1 MKLLKRWLAFFV
13 VVVLII
19 GVAFNS
25 RGPLR
30 ASHIGEENTT
40 TNETGEPDAQ
50 TAEEGQQQTDGNTG
64 ENKEAGE
71 PVPAVDGNTE
81 QPQPSEETPEEKQAE
96 APAAPE
102 AVHQEAME
110 LSQVMTG
117 ENGEL
122 ICNVIANIPE
132 GTFEANTSDVT
143 MEVTY
148 AAADASEQIKALM
161 NKAVGEGKVLGEYF
175 LYNVIFKVNGE
186 QAEPLKEIRITFEQN
201 NFQIEDTKKATA
213 FYYNEANSA
222 AGNAE
227 AEIVEIIQK
236 PEKIEA
242 LQNAGE
248 SIDNID
254 DYDLSEISLRED
266 GSADKIIMEGR
277 RSTIY
282 GCYLEEQ
289 KPEEQKPQEETTEK
303 KDENK
308 AEEKNDKGESL
319 KYEDDEVAITVTAE
333 KEGIIPANSKLQV
346 VPIKKDE
353 KDTKDQ
359 YKDVENKLQEKAEKE
374 EYEIA
379 GFLAYDISFVDAD
392 GNKVEPNGEVKVV
405 IDYKKATLP
414 EEVDEDKAKDAE
426 VTVLHLEEDE
436 KGEVKDVVDMGQEE
450 KIENVETTDNK
461 EVEKTEFKTE
471 SFSTFTIT
479 WTVKGK
485 DKVANVYLID
495 ISGKS
500 IDVKTENIPDLKN
513 QNNKDLDELGKKYA
527 PDNMVYLE
535 ARLDTKDGTVAK
547 KISYNTNNNPN
558 GWCYFKNKQ
567 WKKWETKGDSVNV
580 YLVYTEKLSTVDTV
594 KHSDKGITMR
604 MIDYETAADGLD
616 NALGGAYNNEG
627 SVTQGLIEP
636 TLTNGYPVIK
646 NKNKSL
652 AKLFSGGTTVDN
664 LFIKDT
670 YESTGYF
677 EYSSFENYAYLDGDS
692 FTVYKQLGTPVDT
705 TETKQFF
712 YLRGNFMPYN
722 KIIDGNFSKGK
733 NLYDENGYPLD
744 TSNPRYN
751 EPLYITKGTNYH
763 FGMYMETD
771 FLQPKDGLAT
781 YDHNKEDMIF
791 EFNGDDDLWIF
802 IDDVLVLDI
811 GGKHDAHSGYI
822 NFSTGEV
829 CVNTSKTSTSTTN
842 IKEMFKNAGVFPD
855 GTNWNDKNADEYF
868 RGNTFIDYTTHNMK
882 MFYMER
888 GKGASNLHMKFNLQT
903 IPEGTV
909 QVKKE
914 LSNTDKEK
922 YANVEFAFQVYA
934 QEITGVENGI
944 ESYSK
949 NYVLLDTATDKNGDQ
964 IEFKDGVN
972 INNQSYDN
980 VFYLKPGEIA
990 NFEGLQ
996 SNREYYVVEIGVKS
1010 EEYDKIYING
1020 TEYTF
1025 NGETEAIRDIK
1036 TDAATVEKRPV
1047 VVCTNNCSAY
1057 NIRELRI
1064 TKEMAEGQT
1073 TEDTF
1078 TFNVKLENQSGILED
1093 YSGGYYLIKD
1103 DQYYYYDDGEL
1114 KSNGAE
1120 QRLCGTTK
1128 DGNISG
1134 VPVGYT
1140 VVITDI
1146 LSGTSFL
1153 VTEVN
1158 LSDEYEN
1165 PSKKIKERTYGK
1177 SDIEGADGEL
1187 LLGKVEAEVT
1197 ITNTL
1202 KQKVKVI
1209 KEWGNGT
1216 EKPID
1221 AKVYVGLYK
1230 DSEPTGYAILDF
1242 SNQFMHLFDKL
1253 GKGQYTVK
1261 ELRPATQDE
1270 KCDFMIDNINYTGV
1284 ENGESVVING
1294 ETYRV
1299 NYSDIIQDEDDQT
1312 LSNVTITN
1320 TIFWDMFKRS
1330 TSTDSN
1336 DNHPLLEGAQFTI
1349 SNNTIGGDQIRYYGK
1364 SGLDGKITWYENS
1377 DYTSEVFL
1385 NSLPNGEY
1393 KILETKAPNGYVK
1406 SGSEW
1411 SVTIVGG
1418 YPNQIIHGAKEVEI
1432 IDNIVYLDNS
1442 PIYDL
1447 PSAGGPGTFW
1457 YTVGGTLLMCLAGM
1471 LALYKNKRKRGA
1483 ELSK

>member
-13 VVVLII
+13 VVVLVI

-40 TNETGEPDAQ
+40 TNDTGEPDAQ
-50 TAEEGQQQTDGNTG
+50 TAEEGQQQTDGTAG
-64 ENKEAGE
+64 ENTDAEEPAPDTEA
-71 PVPAVDGNTE
+71 NTE
-81 QPQPSEETPEEKQAE
+81 QPDVPTEQPEEKPAE
-96 APAAPE
+96 PE
-102 AVHQEAME
+102 VHQDAME

-117 ENGEL
+117 ENGEAV
-122 ICNVIANIPE
+122 CNVTADIPE

-148 AAADASEQIKALM
+148 AAADASEQIKGLM
-161 NKAVGEGKVLGEYF
+161 NKAIAEGNVLGEYF

-186 QAEPLKEIRITFEQN
+186 QAEPGKEIKITFEQY
-201 NFQIEDTKKATA
+201 NFQIKDTKKATT

-227 AEIVEIIQK
+227 AEIVKITQK
-236 PEKIEA
+236 SDKIEE
-242 LQNAGE
+242 LQNAGQ
-248 SIDNID
+248 STDNID

-266 GSADKIIMEGR
+266 GSADKIMMEGR

-289 KPEEQKPQEETTEK
+289 KPVEVTDDK
-303 KDENK
+303 KDEKKTEEKTNK
-308 AEEKNDKGESL
+308 AESF
-319 KYEDDEVAITVTAE
+319 KYEDDEVSIIVTAE

-405 IDYKKATLP
+405 IDYKKAALP
-414 EEVDEDKAKDAE
+414 EEVDEEKAKDAE

-479 WTVKGK
+479 WTVSRK
-485 DKVANVYLID
+485 DKVANIHLID
-495 ISGKS
+495 TSGKS
-500 IDVKTENIPDLKN
+500 IDVIPEPKDISNLKNEENI
-513 QNNKDLDELGKKYA
+513 DLDVLGKKYA
-527 PDNMVYLE
+527 PDNMAYKE
-535 ARLDTKDGTVAK
+535 ARLDSKDGTVAK
-547 KISYNTNNNPN
+547 KISYNVKNGYVWWYYENNS
-558 GWCYFKNKQ
+558 WHKWKQ
-567 WKKWETKGDSVNV
+567 KGDSVNV

-616 NALGGAYNNEG
+616 NALGGAYNDEG
-627 SVTQGLIEP
+627 SVTQGLIKP
-636 TLTNGYPVIK
+636 TLTNGYPVIQ
-646 NKNKSL
+646 NKNRSL

-705 TETKQFF
+705 TDTKQFF

-722 KIIDGNFSKGK
+722 KIIDGTFSKGK

-751 EPLYITKGTNYH
+751 EPLYITQGANYH

-822 NFSTGEV
+822 NFYTVEV

-888 GKGASNLHMKFNLQT
+888 GAGASNLHMKFNLQT

-1010 EEYDKIYING
+1010 EEYDKITING

-1025 NGETEAIRDIK
+1025 EGETEAIRDIK
-1036 TDAATVEKRPV
+1036 TDPASVENRPV

-1078 TFNVKLENQSGILED
+1078 TFNVKLENQSGKLED
-1093 YSGGYYLIKD
+1093 YSGGYYLLKD
-1103 DQYYYYDDGEL
+1103 SKYYYYDGSEL
-1114 KSNGAE
+1114 KSSGTE
-1120 QRLCGTTK
+1120 QRFCGTTK
-1128 DGNISG
+1128 NGNISG

-1140 VVITDI
+1140 VAITNI

-1165 PSKKIKERTYGK
+1165 PSKEIKELTYGE

-1187 LLGKVEAEVT
+1187 LLGKTEAEVT

-1216 EKPID
+1216 EKPTD

-1230 DSEPTGYAILDF
+1230 DTEPTGYAILDS

-1261 ELRPATQDE
+1261 ELRPAVQDE
-1270 KCDFMIDNINYTGV
+1270 TYDFTIDNIKYTGV
-1284 ENGESVVING
+1284 ENGESVVIND
-1294 ETYRV
+1294 ETYMV

-1336 DNHPLLEGAQFTI
+1336 GDHPFLEGAQFTI
-1349 SNNTIGGDQIRYYGK
+1349 SNNFISEDLILYYGK
-1364 SGLDGKITWYENS
+1364 SGSDGKIRWYKNP

-1385 NSLPNGEY
+1385 NTLPNGKYEM
-1393 KILETKAPNGYVK
+1393 LETKAPNGYVK

-1418 YPNQIIHGAKEVEI
+1418 YPNQILHGGKEVDI
-1432 IDNIVYLDNS
+1432 IDNAVYLDNS

-1483 ELSK
+1483 ELLK